1 MVDTLTLHPSARAR
15 QRSTR
20 GFTLLEVLL
29 ASLIFAVV
37 IGAIYTVYAGNQA
50 VFTRGERLTDL
61 QQNARGALDLLGREI
76 RMAGYTDDP
85 IPAAN
90 SNPRRDPNPIIIAR
104 SDLLVIRGN
113 VDMAQPGGGF
123 DVFFAVQA
131 NQTAACA
138 APPCLL
144 RGVYGPPSPAAGAYA
159 LEGAG
164 ATWGV
169 VGFNIQTITF
179 TYFDANNNQ
188 VDPGAPPNA
197 LDGANVG
204 VALPGLLTPYTQRGQ
219 VRRIV
224 VTVTAADNRGAL
236 PYGGKA
242 PVYTLWTDINIRNLE
257 GT

>member
-15 QRSTR
+15 QRSRR
-20 GFTLLEVLL
+20 GFTLLEALL
-29 ASLIFAVV
+29 ASLIFVVV

-50 VFTRGERLTDL
+50 MFTRGERMTDL

-76 RMAGYTDDP
+76 RMAGYADTP
-85 IPAAN
+85 GPPAN
-90 SNPRRDPNPIIIAR
+90 SNPGRNPNPIIIDR

-113 VDMAQPGGGF
+113 VTKAQPGGGV
-123 DVFFAVQA
+123 DVFYAVQP
-131 NQTAACA
+131 NQTAICVT
-138 APPCLL
+138 PPCLL
-144 RGVYGPPSPAAGAYA
+144 RGVYNPPGVGAYS

-164 ATWGV
+164 ATWDV
-169 VGFNIQTITF
+169 VAYNIRTVTF

-204 VALPGLLTPYTQRGQ
+204 VAFPGLLATYTERGL
-219 VRRIV
+219 VRRVV

-236 PYGGKA
+236 PYGGNA
-242 PVYTLWTDINIRNLE
+242 PVYILWTDINIRNLE
-257 GT
+257 GS